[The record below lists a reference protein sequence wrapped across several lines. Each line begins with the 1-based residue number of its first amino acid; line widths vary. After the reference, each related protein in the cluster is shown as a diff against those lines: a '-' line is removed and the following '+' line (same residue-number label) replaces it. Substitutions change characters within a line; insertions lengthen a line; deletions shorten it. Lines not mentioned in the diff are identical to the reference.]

1 MSTVESTRAVTGRE
15 IGAAKLLVTLDRIE
29 GQVTPKWVRDIA
41 DAKSV
46 KPVVAPKTAVWP

>member
-1 MSTVESTRAVTGRE
+1 MSTVESTRAITGRE

-41 DAKSV
+41 DTKAARTAT
-46 KPVVAPKTAVWP
+46 APRTAA

>member
-41 DAKSV
+41 DAKSAR
-46 KPVVAPKTAVWP
+46 PVAAPRTAA

>member
-1 MSTVESTRAVTGRE
+1 MTATAAPRTVTGRE
-15 IGAAKLLVTLDRIE
+15 VSAAKLLVTLDRIE

-46 KPVVAPKTAVWP
+46 QPASAPRTTA

>member
-1 MSTVESTRAVTGRE
+1 MSTVESTRAITGRE

-41 DAKSV
+41 EAKSARS
-46 KPVVAPKTAVWP
+46 VAAAPRTAA